1 MPLMDPLTH
10 AVVGAIA
17 AETLAPRST
26 EAWALVASAGAAVLP
41 DLDFV
46 TRRLGHLG
54 LLRFHGTVTHSLV
67 GVTVLAGLWG
77 AAVAA
82 VSGIEW
88 TVLAGFALLGSL
100 SHLVLD
106 LTIHQKGLALFW
118 PFSWRPVRSGLF
130 VGLNT
135 RASTRC
141 GEHRA
146 VVCAM
151 CQARLVG
158 RTPFFLLSV
167 ATAVASV
174 VAWPWRREIA
184 LAGGIALLAFTALQW
199 AFRLRAHRL
208 AAAALGDG
216 ASVHPASYD
225 GTKWLA
231 ARSSGDGWV
240 TAMLDVRTGHAAPP
254 TVHRPAPRDRVEQTR
269 GREAVTTVTERSVI
283 PFAEAA
289 PHGDGV
295 WWRDLS
301 YAHDPAIDLFVLKIE
316 FGPQGEVCR
325 EEFRERW

>member
-1 MPLMDPLTH
+1 MDPLTH

-41 DLDFV
+41 DIDFV

-67 GVTVLAGLWG
+67 GVTVLAALWG

-82 VSGIEW
+82 VSGLEW
-88 TVLAGFALLGSL
+88 TVLAGFALLGGL
-100 SHLVLD
+100 SHVALD

-146 VVCAM
+146 IVCAS
-151 CQARLVG
+151 CQARTVG
-158 RTPFFLLSV
+158 RSPFFLLSA

-174 VAWPWRREIA
+174 AGWPWRREIA
-184 LAGGIALLAFTALQW
+184 IAGGAALLAFTLIQLW
-199 AFRLRAHRL
+199 LRSRARRL

-231 ARSSGDGWV
+231 ARPAGDGWTTTLV
-240 TAMLDVRTGHAAPP
+240 DLRTGKSAPP
-254 TVHRPAPRDRVEQTR
+254 VVHRPASRERVEQTR
-269 GREAVTTVTERSVI
+269 GREAVATVTERSVI

-289 PHGDGV
+289 PDGRGI

-301 YAHDPAIDLFVLKIE
+301 YAHDPAIDLFVLKID
-316 FGPQGEVCR
+316 FDPQGEVCR